1 MTTPFTNV
9 EDAFDVFF
17 NETIAVKTP
26 DGKSTPLRAAVFTDG
41 MGDPLTDDMMDSQRE
56 EITFVFLKDDWP
68 FVKTLKRGATITR
81 CLIDKT
87 YAVSEAKLDNCLGW
101 CVTAR
106 EK

>member
-1 MTTPFTNV
+1 MQYPWHNID
-9 EDAFDVFF
+9 DAFDVFF
-17 NETIAVKTP
+17 DETVSVKTP
-26 DGKSTPLRAAVFTDG
+26 DGKTTPLRVAVFTDG
-41 MGDPLTDDMMDSQRE
+41 TGDPLTDDMMDTQRE
-56 EITFVFLKDDWP
+56 SLTFLFLQDDWP

-81 CLIDKT
+81 CAANKT